1 MALPGRL
8 TMIRNKQITNN
19 QKNGGNDY
27 GVFDFEHWREDAA

>member
-8 TMIRNKQITNN
+8 TMIRNKPITNN

-27 GVFDFEHWREDAA
+27 GVFDFEYGCKDAA